1 MKITQCLKCGGK
13 VRAETI
19 GWKCEKCKGFINLKG
34 EFFEHIERPF
44 LPKQTNYDRIRNMS
58 VEELAE
64 FMQKCGWD
72 FPPYCDYQKATRG
85 ICNQNCKEC
94 AKQWLESEVTE

>member
-13 VRAETI
+13 VRAESI
-19 GWKCEKCKGFINLKG
+19 GWKCEECKGFINLKG

-58 VEELAE
+58 VEELAYVLE
-64 FMQKCGWD
+64 S
-72 FPPYCDYQKATRG
+72 PPC
-85 ICNQNCKEC
+85 CNCELYEGQNCDNTPC
-94 AKQWLESEVTE
+94 TQGVRQWLETEVTE